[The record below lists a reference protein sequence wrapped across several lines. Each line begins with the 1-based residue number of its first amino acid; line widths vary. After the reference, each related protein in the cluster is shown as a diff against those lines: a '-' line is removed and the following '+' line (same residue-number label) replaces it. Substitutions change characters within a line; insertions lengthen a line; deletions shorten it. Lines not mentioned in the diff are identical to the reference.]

1 MAKTNKN
8 RVQQK
13 KPKIIHVP
21 YTKELVIFSIDHSEL
36 DTLAKGVDL
45 PIYLNLSIFL
55 FSLSGSLI
63 GSMLPT
69 ITADTPCSNWIWG
82 ALYTGSFIFL
92 TGLILLII
100 WIVKGKK
107 VRDIVKEI
115 KSRKINAQGEQ
126 LG

>member
-1 MAKTNKN
+1 MGKSNKTN
-8 RVQQK
+8 QA
-13 KPKIIHVP
+13 KPKIKHVP
-21 YTKELVIFSIDHSEL
+21 YTKELVIFSIDHAEL

-69 ITADTPCSNWIWG
+69 ITDIKPCSNWIWG
-82 ALYTGSFIFL
+82 ALYTGLTIFL
-92 TGLILLII
+92 VGLILLIV
-100 WIVKGKK
+100 WIIKGKK
-107 VRDIVKEI
+107 VRDIVNEI
-115 KSRKINAQGEQ
+115 KSRKPKEEGEQ

>member
-1 MAKTNKN
+1 MAKTNN
-8 RVQQK
+8 RTQQQ
-13 KPKIIHVP
+13 KPKIVHVP
-21 YTKELVIFSIDHSEL
+21 YTKELVIFSIDHTEL

-69 ITADTPCSNWIWG
+69 ITATTPCSNWIWG
-82 ALYTGSFIFL
+82 ALYTGSLIFI
-92 TGLILLII
+92 TGIILLII

-107 VRDIVKEI
+107 VRDIVNEI
-115 KSRKINAQGEQ
+115 KSRNIKEEGEQ

>member
-1 MAKTNKN
+1 MGKREENKKN
-8 RVQQK
+8 Q
-13 KPKIIHVP
+13 PKIKLVP
-21 YTKELVIFSIDHSEL
+21 YTKELVIFSIDHTEL

-69 ITADTPCSNWIWG
+69 MTDEKKCSNVIWWAFYIGITIFTIGLVFLIVWI
-82 ALYTGSFIFL
+82 I
-92 TGLILLII
+92 
-100 WIVKGKK
+100 KGKK
-107 VRDIVKEI
+107 VRHIVNEI
-115 KSRKINAQGEQ
+115 KSRNINPDSEQ

>member
-1 MAKTNKN
+1 MGKSNKG
-8 RVQQK
+8 QQA
-13 KPKIIHVP
+13 KPKIKHVP

-69 ITADTPCSNWIWG
+69 ITAPVPCSNWIWG
-82 ALYTGSFIFL
+82 ALYTGLVIFL

-100 WIVKGKK
+100 WIIKGKK
-107 VRDIVKEI
+107 VRDIVNEI
-115 KSRKINAQGEQ
+115 KSRNKKEEGEQ

>member
-1 MAKTNKN
+1 MGKTNKA
-8 RVQQK
+8 QQ
-13 KPKIIHVP
+13 KPKIVHVP
-21 YTKELVIFSIDHSEL
+21 YTKELVIFSIDHTEL
-36 DTLAKGVDL
+36 ETLAKGVDL

-69 ITADTPCSNWIWG
+69 ITADIPCSKWIWA
-82 ALYTGSFIFL
+82 ALYVGSFIFL
-92 TGLILLII
+92 TGLVLLFI

-107 VRDIVKEI
+107 VRDIVNEI
-115 KSRKINAQGEQ
+115 KSRNIKAEGEQ